1 MMQQFLSRCKDAA
14 ERLKGKERITVFGH
28 RDADGICASVIIKR
42 CLPDKDVNII
52 IIRHSTD
59 FNELASQCG
68 DSFPVFVDYG
78 SSELRNIEAHFDDF
92 MILDHHPTKE
102 FHTKMVNPWEHGI
115 DGTRDLSGAGVAYLV
130 AREVDP
136 AYRSLS
142 SIAII
147 GEMGDKIYL
156 SGFRG
161 PSKSIIED
169 GFDSGAIISKG
180 GNEEILLDG
189 LGISELPMSALE
201 LANILDSCASVN
213 KPELGVDMMLG
224 DKRAYSNALS
234 VYKDY
239 NERFKRQLDSI
250 ISNKERTDIENA
262 QHLAYFVY
270 LDHIEPGFTGSLAE
284 ELILGMKE
292 KPIVLVSNTPY
303 GLKASAR
310 ATRSQVD
317 AGVDLGRAMAY
328 ASSRTGGKGGGHD
341 IAAGASFDAD
351 KYERFKALMTL
362 ELFRQMGQRLKIMF
376 EAEMPGEK
384 EASSL
389 ASSLAVDNERYR
401 STSSIALSLDNK
413 LYIMVLSEDIGT
425 FKNTVDDLIVCLSSC
440 KDIVT
445 ISRKG

>member
-1 MMQQFLSRCKDAA
+1 MMQKFLSRCKDAA

-42 CLPDKDVNII
+42 CLSDKDVNII

-59 FNELASQCG
+59 FSKLASQCG

-78 SSELRNIEAHFDDF
+78 SSELRNIEKHFDDF
-92 MILDHHPTKE
+92 MVLDHHPTKD
-102 FHTKMVNPWEHGI
+102 FHPKMVNPWEYGI

-136 AYRSLS
+136 ANRSLS
-142 SIAII
+142 GIAII
-147 GEMGDKIYL
+147 GAMGDKIYL
-156 SGFRG
+156 SGFGG
-161 PSKSIIED
+161 PSRLIIEE
-169 GFDSGAIISKG
+169 GLDSGAIISMN
-180 GNEEILLDG
+180 GNEEILLGG
-189 LGISELPMSALE
+189 LAFSDMPLSALE
-201 LANILDSCASVN
+201 IANVIDSCASVN
-213 KPELGVDMMLG
+213 KPDLGVAMMLG
-224 DKRAYSNALS
+224 DRKAYSDALS
-234 VYKDY
+234 VYRDY
-239 NERFKRQLDSI
+239 NDRFNRQLDSI
-250 ISNKERTDIENA
+250 ISNKEKTDVENS
-262 QHLAYFVY
+262 QHLAYFIY

-284 ELILGMKE
+284 ELILGMKDR
-292 KPIVLVSNTPY
+292 PIVLVSNTPY

-310 ATRSQVD
+310 ATRGQVD
-317 AGVDLGRAMAY
+317 AGVDLGRAMAL

-351 KYERFKALMTL
+351 KYERFKILMTL
-362 ELFRQMGQRLKIMF
+362 ELFRQIDRRLKIMF

-389 ASSLAVDNERYR
+389 SSSLAVDNEKYR

-425 FKNTVDDLIVCLSSC
+425 FKNTVDDLIVCLTSC
-440 KDIVT
+440 KDIVN
-445 ISRKG
+445 ISRKE